1 MKRIAIYPG
10 TFDPIH
16 RGHSDIINR
25 AANLWDDLYI
35 AVADSPH
42 KNTLFSLD
50 EKKAMIDHEFNS
62 IKNIK
67 VISFNNLLIDLA
79 SSLDARILVR
89 GLRVVSDF
97 EYEFQMLGMNRTMNP
112 DIETVFLMAE
122 PQNQPISSNFV
133 KDIARL
139 NGDISKFTSTNVAN
153 KLKERF

>member
-25 AANLWDDLYI
+25 AANLWDELYI

-50 EKKAMIDHEFNS
+50 ERKAMIDHEFNS
-62 IKNIK
+62 IKNIS

-139 NGDISKFTSTNVAN
+139 SGDISKFTSANVAN

>member
-25 AANLWDDLYI
+25 AANLWDELYI

-50 EKKAMIDHEFNS
+50 ERKAMIDHEFNT

-79 SSLDARILVR
+79 SSLHARILVR

-139 NGDISKFTSTNVAN
+139 SGDISKFTSANVAN

>member
-10 TFDPIH
+10 TFDTIN
-16 RGHSDIINR
+16 RGHRDIINR
-25 AANLWDDLYI
+25 AANLWDELYI
-35 AVADSPH
+35 AVADSTH

-50 EKKAMIDHEFNS
+50 ERKAMIDHEFNS

-139 NGDISKFTSTNVAN
+139 NGDISKFTSANVAN

>member
-16 RGHSDIINR
+16 KGHSDIINR
-25 AANLWDDLYI
+25 AANLWDELYV
-35 AVADSPH
+35 AFADSPH
-42 KNTLFSLD
+42 KKTLFSLD
-50 EKKAMIDHEFNS
+50 ERKEMIDHEFNS

-139 NGDISKFTSTNVAN
+139 GGDISKFTSTNVTN

>member
-25 AANLWDDLYI
+25 VANLWDELYI

-50 EKKAMIDHEFNS
+50 ERKAMIDHEFNS
-62 IKNIK
+62 IKNIS

-139 NGDISKFTSTNVAN
+139 GGDISKFTSANVAN

>member
-16 RGHSDIINR
+16 KGHSDIINR
-25 AANLWDDLYI
+25 AANLWDELYV

-42 KNTLFSLD
+42 KKTLFSLD
-50 EKKAMIDHEFNS
+50 ERKEMIDHEFNS

-139 NGDISKFTSTNVAN
+139 GGDISKFTSTNVTN

>member
-25 AANLWDDLYI
+25 VANLWDELYI

-50 EKKAMIDHEFNS
+50 ERKAMIDHEFNS
-62 IKNIK
+62 IKNIS

-139 NGDISKFTSTNVAN
+139 GGDISKFTSANVAN
-153 KLKERF
+153 KIKDRF